1 MSLRLIA
8 ATTLALVAMALPL
21 SAASAQGPATRPTAP
36 QGPLDRLGAQLAQAG
51 VKRCAPIVRAVA
63 AFVTENSSAAFIV
76 KPLGSRA
83 DVSPVMITV
92 ESAHANLGTTR
103 YTTIMVVPTENC
115 SGYYEQTIHWAATCP
130 VVKTRN
136 FANFP
141 TPRPLL
147 RNIQVSAASPTVS
160 LQLMPAGQG
169 CVSIKKEIFR

>member
-8 ATTLALVAMALPL
+8 TTALLLAAITLPL
-21 SAASAQGPATRPTAP
+21 AGAKAQGSQVRPAP
-36 QGPLDRLGAQLAQAG
+36 QSPLDRLGVQLAQAG

-76 KPLGSRA
+76 RPLGSRP
-83 DVSPVMITV
+83 DVSPVMVTV

-103 YTTIMVVPTENC
+103 YTTIMVVPSENC
-115 SGYYEQTIHWAATCP
+115 SGYYEQTIHWAAACP
-130 VVKTRN
+130 VVKTQN

-141 TPRPLL
+141 APRPLL

-169 CVSIKKEIFR
+169 CISIKKEIFR

>member
-1 MSLRLIA
+1 MSLRLMA
-8 ATTLALVAMALPL
+8 ATALALAAIALPL
-21 SAASAQGPATRPTAP
+21 APAGAQGTTARPAVQA
-36 QGPLDRLGAQLAQAG
+36 PLDRLGAQLAQAG

-76 KPLGSRA
+76 RPLGSRP
-83 DVSPVMITV
+83 DVSPVMVTV

-103 YTTIMVVPTENC
+103 YTTIMVVPSESC

-141 TPRPLL
+141 APRPLL